1 MADNVFLNY
10 SNTHHHR
17 ARLNEEATQ
26 AQRKKTLQTKE
37 RESATP
43 PPPPHFTSLALT
55 HEKTRDRTLANFFIF
70 QVEDDEEEVLMVDV
84 ATCAPV
90 ARS

>member
-37 RESATP
+37 RESAT